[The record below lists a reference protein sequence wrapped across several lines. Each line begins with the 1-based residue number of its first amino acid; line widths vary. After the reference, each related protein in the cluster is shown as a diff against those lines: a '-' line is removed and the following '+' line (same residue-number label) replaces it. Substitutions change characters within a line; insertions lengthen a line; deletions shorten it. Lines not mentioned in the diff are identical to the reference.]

1 MQPKTFR
8 NILPKDTFQAV
19 KSGEYFTVI
28 EKSTYYCARC
38 ECKPLQ
44 PCETFKEISSVVV
57 RSNKGKWSFSLKEI
71 NAKFDNN
78 DIRWT

>member
-44 PCETFKEISSVVV
+44 PCETFKEM
-57 RSNKGKWSFSLKEI
+57 SFIDRLLLQKSREHDCL
-71 NAKFDNN
+71 
-78 DIRWT
+78 